1 MSTASWPWPVGIGD
15 MPQSPRPLASA
26 QAETPPSRKRL
37 PVSYPGIDCA
47 SNRLQSA
54 LMRKQTDAEKAEM
67 CTWPPTG
74 SLVAL
79 RCILSERGRSSAAVS
94 SNDLRSG
101 QWRGTCS
108 GADVSRACCLAC
120 APSCGDASTR
130 VQRIDIS
137 ENQGKHHKVRWFRGG
152 PR

>member
-1 MSTASWPWPVGIGD
+1 VGIGD

-26 QAETPPSRKRL
+26 QAETPHSRKRL

-67 CTWPPTG
+67 CTRPFTG

-79 RCILSERGRSSAAVS
+79 RCIQSE
-94 SNDLRSG
+94 
-101 QWRGTCS
+101 
-108 GADVSRACCLAC
+108 
-120 APSCGDASTR
+120 
-130 VQRIDIS
+130 
-137 ENQGKHHKVRWFRGG
+137 
-152 PR
+152 